1 MKDMKGMKS
10 TTKTWRTMGLL
21 SDPLRPWRLGARQSR
36 VYHIALRANE
46 RDVKGGLSLLVLGL
60 ESSCDETAIAI
71 LRDHEI
77 LANLISSQL
86 AAHRPFGGVVPE
98 LAARMHLEALT
109 PLLESVTATAGVELE
124 QIDLVCA
131 TRGPGLI
138 GALLVGFS
146 AAKAIAWALGKPFV
160 GVNHIL
166 AHLYANFLTDPPPRT
181 PLLCLTASGGHSD
194 LLYVPEPG
202 SFQLIGET
210 RDDAAGE
217 CLDKAARVLG
227 LGYPGGPA
235 VEKLALEGA
244 PRFPLPKPV
253 MDEDYNFSFSG
264 LKTAVVNLCH
274 RMRARG
280 EELPRADLA
289 ASLQEAVV
297 SGLVGQ
303 LRKAAK
309 AYRVKTV
316 LLSGGVAA
324 NETLRARA
332 GEAARE
338 IGAQLHVPPAGLC
351 TDNAAMV
358 ACAGLHRYLESGPD
372 PLDLGVDPDLRFQT

>member
-1 MKDMKGMKS
+1 M
-10 TTKTWRTMGLL
+10 
-21 SDPLRPWRLGARQSR
+21 
-36 VYHIALRANE
+36 
-46 RDVKGGLSLLVLGL
+46 
-60 ESSCDETAIAI
+60 
-71 LRDHEI
+71 
-77 LANLISSQL
+77 
-86 AAHRPFGGVVPE
+86 
-98 LAARMHLEALT
+98 
-109 PLLESVTATAGVELE
+109 
-124 QIDLVCA
+124 
-131 TRGPGLI
+131 
-138 GALLVGFS
+138 GFS

-166 AHLYANFLTDPPPRT
+166 AHLYANFLTHPPPRT

-235 VEKLALEGA
+235 MEKLALEGA

-338 IGAQLHVPPAGLC
+338 IGAQLHVPPPG
-351 TDNAAMV
+351 
-358 ACAGLHRYLESGPD
+358 CAPITPPWWPAPDSIVIWRAVPIPLIWGWTPTSASKHSNESAPASCGFVVGIVIAKYVQTRWTLHIQCSPWKSVLWECRILP
-372 PLDLGVDPDLRFQT
+372 VWRHF